1 MIREER
7 SPESASGGV
16 TVAVSSSEK
25 ELTWVEDSEIC
36 FAVDFIC
43 DLPRKG

>member
-1 MIREER
+1 MIREEQ

-16 TVAVSSSEK
+16 TMAVSSSGK
-25 ELTWVEDSEIC
+25 ELMWVEDSEIC
-36 FAVDFIC
+36 FAVDFIR